1 MVDSLPLRL
10 KRKLWTHFLGVDS
23 WVGRTGDFRTRER
36 HGLVSRPYYVYGML
50 RAADH
55 ARYVGASSVTVVEF
69 GVASG
74 RGLLNMIDCAELIT
88 AETGVAFRI
97 VGFDTGAGLPSIDS
111 YKDHPEIWNPGDFAM
126 EDRTS
131 LEKKIGGR
139 AEIIW
144 GNIDQTIDGFT
155 GTLGPQSPLG
165 FIAIDVDIYSASK
178 SALRCLTGDPEKY
191 LPAMSMYFDDV
202 SFFFANKWCGE
213 LAAIEEFNAEHAMR
227 KIDRDRSLP
236 GLRPKAAAAWYQAM
250 YVGHVLDHPARQSP
264 ANRKGLTIKEHAAFM
279 SASALS

>member
-1 MVDSLPLRL
+1 MSTACCAQPIMQ
-10 KRKLWTHFLGVDS
+10 
-23 WVGRTGDFRTRER
+23 E
-36 HGLVSRPYYVYGML
+36 
-50 RAADH
+50 
-55 ARYVGASSVTVVEF
+55 YVGASSVTVVEF

-97 VGFDTGAGLPSIDS
+97 VGFDSRGRLAVDRQLQGPPGNMGD
-111 YKDHPEIWNPGDFAM
+111 PGDFCHG
-126 EDRTS
+126 RS
-131 LEKKIGGR
+131 GHRSRKIGGR

-202 SFFFANKWCGE
+202 RFFFANKWCGE

-236 GLRPKAAAAWYQAM
+236 GLRPKAAAAWYRAM

-264 ANRKGLTIKEHAAFM
+264 ANRKRAHD
-279 SASALS
+279 